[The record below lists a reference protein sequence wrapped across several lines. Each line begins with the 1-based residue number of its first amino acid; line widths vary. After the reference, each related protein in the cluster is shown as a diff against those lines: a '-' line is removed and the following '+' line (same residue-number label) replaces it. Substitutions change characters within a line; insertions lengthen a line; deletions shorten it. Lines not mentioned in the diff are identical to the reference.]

1 MVPVIATRAARCI
14 TLGVDPL
21 HAHAELAELDMDFP
35 LVDDEV
41 LDRYVAFFIGVGFFP
56 PVP

>member
-1 MVPVIATRAARCI
+1 MIATRAARCI